1 MNYSEREVLLQIKR
15 QYSKDELLKSVCD
28 MLNRE
33 RELNRRMAVQVMA
46 MGSELNVLRSVVKE
60 LKDEYDTYTQ
70 DLRNQIARHR
80 TAKNEYKRQ
89 MIEWRNKYHSKLNEN
104 ENQGRGGH
112 RD

>member
-1 MNYSEREVLLQIKR
+1 MNYDEREVLLQIKR
-15 QYSKDELLKSVCD
+15 QYSKDELLQSVCD

-33 RELNRRMAVQVMA
+33 RELSRRMAVQVMA
-46 MGSELNVLRSVVKE
+46 MGSEISSLRSKFNE
-60 LKDEYDTYTQ
+60 LVDEYDTYTQ

-80 TAKNEYKRQ
+80 NKKNYYKRQ

-112 RD
+112 